1 MAPLLGKPALD
12 PETTTI
18 LVTGA
23 SGHIAGH
30 IVNEALKLGYKVRG
44 TARTQ
49 EKCEKTK
56 KIYDNPKYSTVIV
69 SDFSKPS
76 HEIEDAVKGVQSVMM
91 VASDT
96 TFSDDAEQV
105 IGGVVA
111 GVEAFLKA
119 AAKQESVKRF
129 TLTSSSTA
137 VLVPRP
143 GVEVTVGTDTW
154 DDEAVEGAWTR
165 KGQGIGVNPYAFVVY
180 AASKTEG
187 ERAMWKFLERE
198 KPGFVCN
205 AVLPNMNMGKVLEGG
220 STGATGGVMID
231 LFKEGKK
238 ADFLPPRECPLLC
251 LAAVGCANMG

>member
-1 MAPLLGKPALD
+1 MASLLERPALG
-12 PETTTI
+12 PESTTI

-56 KIYDNPKYSTVIV
+56 KIYNNPHYSTVVV

-76 HEIEDAVKGVQSVMM
+76 REIEDAVKGMNSVMM

-96 TFSDDAEQV
+96 SFSDDAEQV

-119 AAKQESVKRF
+119 ASKEQSVKRF

-137 VLVPRP
+137 VLLPRP
-143 GVEVTVGTDTW
+143 GVEVTVGTETW
-154 DDEAVEGAWTR
+154 NNEAVEGAWKR
-165 KGQGIGVNPYAFVVY
+165 KGEAIGVNPYAFVVY

-187 ERAMWKFLERE
+187 ERAMWRFVERE
-198 KPGFVCN
+198 RPGFMCN
-205 AVLPNMNMGKVLEGG
+205 AVLPNMNIGRVLEGG

-238 ADFLPPRECPLLC
+238 ADFLPPRERLPF
-251 LAAVGCANMG
+251 V